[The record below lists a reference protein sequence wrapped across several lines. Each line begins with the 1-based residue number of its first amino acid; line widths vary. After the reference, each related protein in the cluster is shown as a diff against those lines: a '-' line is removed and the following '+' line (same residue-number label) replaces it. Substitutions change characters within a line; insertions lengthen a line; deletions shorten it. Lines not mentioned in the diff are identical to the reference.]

1 MQSLNR
7 TPSWILSAL
16 SGVFLILI
24 FPQFNLEFLAW
35 FALIPLLF
43 AIQNQPLR
51 TVAARGFFA
60 GMIFYFFSLSW
71 VTNTLINYGN
81 IPVSLSFLILA
92 LLAAYLSFYIS
103 LFCVLTVKWSRGKPV
118 YFFLLAPLVWTSLEY
133 LRSTHM
139 TFGFSWMGLGY
150 SQFQTLTVIQPA
162 EITGIYGISALIV
175 LVNAALHFFI
185 NTWVFNLNKHDA
197 WKPSFRVIGV
207 TTLVVGFWVGWG
219 NWALNL
225 TSSQIESSPK
235 IRVAVAQGNIEQHL
249 KWNKLYQQPTMKIYK
264 ELTLQ
269 AAEEKPELVVWPE
282 AATPFY
288 YSLDPSGTKY
298 VQDLA
303 KTSGVPLLFGSP
315 YKKTMGEKE
324 LAYNR
329 AFLIS
334 NQGETIDVY
343 DKMHLVPFGEFVPFR
358 QALFFIE
365 KMVEIIG
372 DFGLGKRATV
382 FTLNDYQLGVS
393 ICYEIIFPDLV
404 RQPVKNGA
412 EYLVN
417 ITNDAWF
424 GKSWGPDQH
433 LEMVRMRALE
443 LGKYMLRGTN
453 TGITAI
459 INHQGDTIATIPQ
472 FEEGVLR
479 GQILQTKGS
488 TPYSQLGY
496 WPVLGSC
503 ALIIFI
509 FTLITWQQ
517 RKTRRQNN
525 H

>member
-7 TPSWILSAL
+7 IPSLILSAL
-16 SGVFLILI
+16 SGLLLILI

-81 IPVSLSFLILA
+81 IPVSLSFLLLA

-103 LFCVLTVKWSRGKPV
+103 LFCVLTVKWSRAKPV

-150 SQFQTLTVIQPA
+150 SQFQTLAIIQPA
-162 EITGIYGISALIV
+162 EITGIYGVSALIV
-175 LVNAALHFFI
+175 LVNAALHFFL
-185 NTWVFNLNKHDA
+185 NTWIFHLNPHDGRRM
-197 WKPSFRVIGV
+197 SYRVIGV
-207 TTLVVGFWVGWG
+207 TTLVVGLWLGWG

-225 TSSQIESSPK
+225 TKSQIESSPK
-235 IRVAVAQGNIEQHL
+235 IRIALAQGNIEQHL
-249 KWNKLYQQPTMKIYK
+249 KWNKLYQQPTMELYK
-264 ELTLQ
+264 KLTLQ
-269 AAEEKPELVVWPE
+269 AAKEKPELIVWPE
-282 AATPFY
+282 ATTPFY
-288 YSLDPSGTKY
+288 YGLDPIGTKY
-298 VQDLA
+298 VQDLVRTA
-303 KTSGVPLLFGSP
+303 GTPLLFGSP
-315 YKKTMGEKE
+315 YKKQVEGKE
-324 LAYNR
+324 LVYNR

-424 GKSWGPDQH
+424 GKSAASYQH
-433 LEMVRMRALE
+433 ISMAALRAVENRTPIVRAA
-443 LGKYMLRGTN
+443 N
-453 TGITAI
+453 TGISGFIDATGQIRNTTQLFKRELVVDEITPNKGPRTFYSKFGDIFSYLCLALMAI
-459 INHQGDTIATIPQ
+459 ITFLAYR
-472 FEEGVLR
+472 F
-479 GQILQTKGS
+479 
-488 TPYSQLGY
+488 
-496 WPVLGSC
+496 
-503 ALIIFI
+503 
-509 FTLITWQQ
+509 
-517 RKTRRQNN
+517 
-525 H
+525 

>member
-16 SGVFLILI
+16 SGLFLILI

-35 FALIPLLF
+35 FALIPLFF
-43 AIQNQPLR
+43 AIQNQPQK
-51 TVAARGFFA
+51 TVALRSFFT
-60 GMIFYFFSLSW
+60 GMIFYFFSLNW
-71 VTNTLINYGN
+71 ITNTLVNYGN
-81 IPVSLSFLILA
+81 IPVSLSYLILA

-162 EITGIYGISALIV
+162 EITGVYGIS
-175 LVNAALHFFI
+175 
-185 NTWVFNLNKHDA
+185 T
-197 WKPSFRVIGV
+197 
-207 TTLVVGFWVGWG
+207 VGIWMSWG
-219 NWALNL
+219 SWALNL
-225 TSSQIESSPK
+225 TRSQIESSPK

-269 AAEEKPELVVWPE
+269 AVEGKPELVVWPE

-288 YSLDPSGTKY
+288 YGLDPSGTKY

-315 YKKTMGEKE
+315 YKKTIGEKE

-372 DFGLGKRATV
+372 DFGFGKRATV
-382 FTLNDYQLGVS
+382 FTLNNYQLGVS

-424 GKSWGPDQH
+424 GKSAASYQH
-433 LEMVRMRALE
+433 ISMAALRAVENRTPIVRAA
-443 LGKYMLRGTN
+443 N
-453 TGITAI
+453 TGISGFIDATGQIRNTTQLFKQELIVNEIAPNKGPRTFYSKFGDIFSYLCLALTAI
-459 INHQGDTIATIPQ
+459 ISLLAYR
-472 FEEGVLR
+472 F
-479 GQILQTKGS
+479 
-488 TPYSQLGY
+488 
-496 WPVLGSC
+496 
-503 ALIIFI
+503 
-509 FTLITWQQ
+509 
-517 RKTRRQNN
+517 
-525 H
+525 

>member
-1 MQSLNR
+1 
-7 TPSWILSAL
+7 
-16 SGVFLILI
+16 
-24 FPQFNLEFLAW
+24 
-35 FALIPLLF
+35 
-43 AIQNQPLR
+43 
-51 TVAARGFFA
+51 
-60 GMIFYFFSLSW
+60 
-71 VTNTLINYGN
+71 
-81 IPVSLSFLILA
+81 
-92 LLAAYLSFYIS
+92 
-103 LFCVLTVKWSRGKPV
+103 
-118 YFFLLAPLVWTSLEY
+118 
-133 LRSTHM
+133 
-139 TFGFSWMGLGY
+139 MGLGY

-219 NWALNL
+219 NWTLNL
-225 TSSQIESSPK
+225 TRSQIESSPK

-269 AAEEKPELVVWPE
+269 AVEGKPELVVWPE

-288 YSLDPSGTKY
+288 YGLDPSGTKY

-382 FTLNDYQLGVS
+382 FTLNDYKLGVS

-424 GKSWGPDQH
+424 GKSAASYQH
-433 LEMVRMRALE
+433 ISMAALRAVENRTPIVRAA
-443 LGKYMLRGTN
+443 N
-453 TGITAI
+453 TGISGFIDATGQIRNTTQLFKRELVIDEITPNKGPRTFYSKFGDIFSYLCLALMAI
-459 INHQGDTIATIPQ
+459 ITFLAYR
-472 FEEGVLR
+472 F
-479 GQILQTKGS
+479 
-488 TPYSQLGY
+488 
-496 WPVLGSC
+496 
-503 ALIIFI
+503 
-509 FTLITWQQ
+509 
-517 RKTRRQNN
+517 
-525 H
+525 

>member
-7 TPSWILSAL
+7 IPSLILSAL
-16 SGVFLILI
+16 SGLLLILI

-150 SQFQTLTVIQPA
+150 SQFQTLAIIQPA
-162 EITGIYGISALIV
+162 EITGIYGVSALIV
-175 LVNAALHFFI
+175 LVNAALHFFL
-185 NTWVFNLNKHDA
+185 NTWIFHLNPHDGRRM
-197 WKPSFRVIGV
+197 SYRVIGV
-207 TTLVVGFWVGWG
+207 TTLVVGLWVGWG

-225 TSSQIESSPK
+225 TKSQIESSPK
-235 IRVAVAQGNIEQHL
+235 IRIALAQGNIEQHL
-249 KWNKLYQQPTMKIYK
+249 KWNKLYQQPTMELYK
-264 ELTLQ
+264 KLTLQ
-269 AAEEKPELVVWPE
+269 AAKEKPELIVWPE
-282 AATPFY
+282 ATTPFY
-288 YSLDPSGTKY
+288 YGLDPIGTKY
-298 VQDLA
+298 VQDLVRTA
-303 KTSGVPLLFGSP
+303 GTPLLFGSP
-315 YKKTMGEKE
+315 YKKQVEGKE
-324 LAYNR
+324 LVYNR

-424 GKSWGPDQH
+424 GKSAASYQH
-433 LEMVRMRALE
+433 ISMAALRAVENRTPIVRAA
-443 LGKYMLRGTN
+443 N
-453 TGITAI
+453 TGISGFIDATGQIRNTTQLFKRELVVDEITPNKGPRTFYSKFGDIFSYLCLALMAI
-459 INHQGDTIATIPQ
+459 ITFLAYR
-472 FEEGVLR
+472 F
-479 GQILQTKGS
+479 
-488 TPYSQLGY
+488 
-496 WPVLGSC
+496 
-503 ALIIFI
+503 
-509 FTLITWQQ
+509 
-517 RKTRRQNN
+517 
-525 H
+525 

>member
-16 SGVFLILI
+16 SGLSLILI
-24 FPQFNLEFLAW
+24 FPQFNLEFIAW

-43 AIQNQPLR
+43 AIQNQSLITAALR
-51 TVAARGFFA
+51 SFFA
-60 GMIFYFFSLSW
+60 GMVFYFFSLNW
-71 VTNTLINYGN
+71 ITNTLINFGN

-103 LFCVLTVKWSRGKPV
+103 LFSVLTIKWSRGKPI

-133 LRSTHM
+133 IRSTHM
-139 TFGFSWMGLGY
+139 TFGFSWLGLGY
-150 SQFQTLTVIQPA
+150 SQFQTLGVIQPA
-162 EITGIYGISALIV
+162 EITGVYGVSALIV
-175 LVNAALHFFI
+175 LVNAALHFFL
-185 NTWVFNLNKHDA
+185 NTWIFNISA
-197 WKPSFRVIGV
+197 QSSWKRSCRVIGV
-207 TTLVVGFWVGWG
+207 TTLIIGVWIGWG

-225 TSSQIESSPK
+225 TKFKIETSPK
-235 IRVAVAQGNIEQHL
+235 IRIALAQGNIKQHL
-249 KWNKLYQQPTMKIYK
+249 KWNKLYQQPTMEIYK

-269 AAEEKPELVVWPE
+269 AAKQKPELIVWPE

-288 YSLDPSGTKY
+288 YDIDPLGTKY
-298 VQDLA
+298 VKDLA
-303 KTSGVPLLFGSP
+303 TNSGLPILFGSP
-315 YKKTMGEKE
+315 YKKKVAGKE
-324 LAYNR
+324 LFYNR

-382 FTLNDYQLGVS
+382 FTLNNYQLGVS

-424 GKSWGPDQH
+424 GKSAASYQH
-433 LEMVRMRALE
+433 FSMAALRAVENRTPIVRAA
-443 LGKYMLRGTN
+443 N
-453 TGITAI
+453 TGVS
-459 INHQGDTIATIPQ
+459 GFVDAT
-472 FEEGVLR
+472 
-479 GQILQTKGS
+479 GQIRNTTDLFKRELIVNEI
-488 TPYSQLGY
+488 TPNSGQRTFYSKFGDIFSYLC
-496 WPVLGSC
+496 L
-503 ALIIFI
+503 ALTVIISFVAYR
-509 FTLITWQQ
+509 F
-517 RKTRRQNN
+517 
-525 H
+525 